1 MYALKPL
8 KTSEPNFCPGP
19 EALRR
24 RFNSVPCLL
33 PGLRITVHYYICAHV
48 YVCILHMYV
57 QYTHTCTH
65 QKFFDR
71 VHTAP
76 RGRLAR
82 TPSGLVSHARSTGRA
97 RAHIHLRTPSLIK
110 HQRHDGVGSSQDTV
124 NSIDNA
130 STEENERAYMHVG
143 EPGGVRLEFKH
154 CGGILEVVVCSSPA
168 GAKAGKGRHRE
179 LASYRP
185 PLCTESPSRPQSRV
199 DLMTLCASPC

>member
-1 MYALKPL
+1 MESVGMYALKPL

-130 STEENERAYMHVG
+130 STEENERAYICTWG
-143 EPGGVRLEFKH
+143 SPGGSGWNSNTAVVYWRLWSAVAPRVQKL
-154 CGGILEVVVCSSPA
+154 GRVVIENWHPIA
-168 GAKAGKGRHRE
+168 
-179 LASYRP
+179 P
-185 PLCTESPSRPQSRV
+185 PLH
-199 DLMTLCASPC
+199 